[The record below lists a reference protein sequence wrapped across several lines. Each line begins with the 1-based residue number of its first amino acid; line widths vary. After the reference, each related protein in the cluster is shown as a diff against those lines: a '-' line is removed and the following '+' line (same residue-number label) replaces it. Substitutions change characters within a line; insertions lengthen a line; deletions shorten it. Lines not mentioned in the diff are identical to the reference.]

1 MSVKSRILGSYTFVS
16 SRTLVVV
23 KLILKRPF
31 KRCGIFSCPR
41 ERWKNRG
48 RLLLECAD
56 VRSKWNRKILKILP
70 AVLKHFSVH
79 DRNIVVSVSKYNYL
93 EVKLFMLYRASY
105 SPLYVKGF
113 WKQEFQKRV
122 VKTERRRQ
130 GDKEP
135 SAHYRQKIGSKAS
148 CNGR

>member
-1 MSVKSRILGSYTFVS
+1 
-16 SRTLVVV
+16 
-23 KLILKRPF
+23 
-31 KRCGIFSCPR
+31 
-41 ERWKNRG
+41 
-48 RLLLECAD
+48 
-56 VRSKWNRKILKILP
+56 
-70 AVLKHFSVH
+70 
-79 DRNIVVSVSKYNYL
+79 
-93 EVKLFMLYRASY
+93 MLYRASY

-113 WKQEFQKRV
+113 WTQEFQKRV